1 MGQRQHKAFH
11 FYSPTGK
18 RKAAILYKKTRKF
31 GGICMRCHVGAYVL
45 CAFTEGKSVKY
56 PNILLSNPSLSKIFP
71 VMFIRL

>member
-31 GGICMRCHVGAYVL
+31 GGIYMTCHVGASLKTSVCAL
-45 CAFTEGKSVKY
+45 CFYRE
-56 PNILLSNPSLSKIFP
+56 
-71 VMFIRL
+71 